1 MPTQVVTI
9 EFQADYSQLEKAAD
23 VLQKTGKVDA
33 QVAAE
38 FKKTNVEIAKQGREF
53 EKTAAAANKE
63 TKSFKQLSDLMAQFP
78 KSGLNRFLLQV
89 GQELTKAGINA
100 DDFKKKLDPKDVTP
114 KVASLR
120 SELRQ
125 LREQMAQVALTSG
138 VLSEEYQKLKARAGQ
153 LDDTIKDV
161 SNDIAN
167 AGSDTRGIDNVVG
180 SIAAMAGGF
189 SAVQGAAALFGDES
203 EELQKTLLKV
213 NAAMAFSTGIQQVLN
228 ATTKQGS
235 LTRLADTVATQ
246 GQIAVQKIYTFVTGR
261 ATAATVAFKVALAA
275 TGIGLVIAA
284 IVVFANVLKSSTS
297 ELDKATDAVER
308 HKASLESLNTLLDQQ
323 QSVQIAQAQLL
334 GASESELI
342 RIRARGVVQQIE
354 NLRETTRSLVEQ
366 RAELDPTSEA
376 WHALNNAISA
386 NNETRRQLDTDLTV
400 LSLQLSKQEADERK
414 KAAEDATQKA
424 KEAAEKA
431 RVAAA
436 KERAAGFADFKAG
449 VELELLAAEEGSR
462 QQLELKKKLANAQ
475 LQIDLEAEGLTQNQ
489 RKLLIQKFFKE
500 RKDLEKQFNAD
511 LIAQATENEKNL
523 LAATLTNLNLS
534 EEVKLET
541 KIDFLRLSASAEIA
555 AAEGN
560 ASKIKLINAEL
571 NAAIAAAKV
580 ESIRKSAADE
590 AALLEATG
598 GTGRRALEA
607 VATNERFK
615 SEVRINAIRQLASI
629 QTDAI
634 DREIRAN
641 REANQV
647 KGADNKALEI
657 EYEQLLDRKAQA
669 TEEAEKRITSIQ
681 EAENKRRQDNNI
693 AFIQATVAGLKELGN
708 IAAEIAASNQQAA
721 EESINRQRREL
732 DDLVQAGA
740 ITEREAERR
749 NKKIEA
755 EERAAKNRAAQ
766 AQKRLAVFN
775 AFLAIPQAF
784 IAGLTAPFPIGGPI
798 YGGILAGLAAIQ
810 AGIVASRPVPRFAT
824 GKKGSYSGPGIVGD
838 AGAELIERAD
848 GSMHVAMKP
857 ELVYLGPKD
866 KVFTAQETKQRM
878 PFVNKEAIRG
888 REPER
893 MNYDKLAAAINKGQK
908 VSGGTVVNIDKE
920 FISESVANG
929 LMRSR
934 YFDRYYRS
942 K

>member
-1 MPTQVVTI
+1 MATQVVTI
-9 EFQADYSQLEKAAD
+9 EFQADYSQLEKGVD
-23 VLQKTGKVDA
+23 ILQRTGKVDA
-33 QVAAE
+33 ELANQ
-38 FKKTNVEIAKQGREF
+38 FKKTNTEINKQGKEF
-53 EKTAAAANKE
+53 EKTAAAAGKE

-78 KSGLNRFLLQV
+78 KSGLNRFLLQL
-89 GQELTKAGINA
+89 GQELTKAGVKA
-100 DDFKKKLDPKDVTP
+100 EDFKKKLDPKDTVS
-114 KVASLR
+114 KVDSLR
-120 SELRQ
+120 LQ
-125 LREQMAQVALTSG
+125 LRRLREEMQQVALTSG
-138 VLSEEYQKLKARAGQ
+138 VTSEAYKKLKIQAGQ

-161 SNDIAN
+161 GQDIAN
-167 AGSDTRGIDNVVG
+167 AGSDTRGLDNVIG
-180 SIAAMAGGF
+180 SVTALAGGF

-203 EELQKTLLKV
+203 EDLQKALLKV
-213 NAAMAFSTGIQQVLN
+213 NAAMAIATGLQQVQN

-235 LTRLADTVATQ
+235 LTRLADVAATNA
-246 GQIAVQKIYTFVTGR
+246 QIAVQKIYTFVTGR

-275 TGIGLVIAA
+275 TGIGLVIVAFIA
-284 IVVFANVLKSSTS
+284 FSNILKTTASD
-297 ELDKATDAVER
+297 LDRATDAIDR
-308 HKASLESLNTLLDQQ
+308 QKASLESLNTLLDQQ
-323 QSVQIAQAQLL
+323 QSIRIATLQKE
-334 GASESELI
+334 GAMESEI
-342 RIRARGVVQQIE
+342 QRARGQGIVKQIE
-354 NLRETTRSLVEQ
+354 NLREATI
-366 RAELDPTSEA
+366 ELIRMRDELNPTSEA
-376 WHALNNAISA
+376 WYVLNKAIGENAVI
-386 NNETRRQLDTDLTV
+386 RRQLDTDLIV
-400 LSLQLSKQEADERK
+400 ASIQLDKQIADERK
-414 KAAEDATQKA
+414 KAAEDAAAKA

-431 RVAAA
+431 RAEAD
-436 KERAAGFADFKAG
+436 KQRAAGFADFKAG
-449 VELELLAAEEGSR
+449 VELELLAAEEGSMK
-462 QQLELKKKLANAQ
+462 QLELRKKLANAE
-475 LQIDLEAEGLTQNQ
+475 LQIALETEGLTQNQ
-489 RKLLIQKFFKE
+489 RKLLIQHFFKE
-500 RKDLEKQFNAD
+500 RKDLEKKFSAD
-511 LIAQATENEKNL
+511 IIAQATENEKNL

-541 KIDFLRLSASAEIA
+541 RIDFLRLSASAEIA

-560 ASKIKLINAEL
+560 AAKIKLINAEL

-598 GTGRRALEA
+598 GVGRRALEA
-607 VATNERFK
+607 VAGNERFK
-615 SEVRINAIRQLASI
+615 SDIRINAIRQLAQI

-634 DREIRAN
+634 DREIAAN
-641 REANQV
+641 REANAV

-657 EYEQLLDRKAQA
+657 EYEQLLDKKAQA
-669 TEEAEKRITSIQ
+669 TEDAEKRITSIT
-681 EAENKRRQDNNI
+681 ESENKKRQESNI
-693 AFIQATVAGLKELGN
+693 AFIQATVAGLQELGS
-708 IAAEIAASNQQAA
+708 IAGAIAQTNRDAA
-721 EESINRQRREL
+721 EESIERQRREL

-798 YGGILAGLAAIQ
+798 YGGVLAGLAAIQ
-810 AGIVASRPVPRFAT
+810 AGIVASRPVPKFAT

-838 AGAELIERAD
+838 AGAELIERED

-857 ELVYLGPKD
+857 ELVYLGPRD

-878 PFVNKEAIRG
+878 PFVNKEAIQG
-888 REPER
+888 RAPEGL
-893 MNYDKLAAAINKGQK
+893 NYDKLAAAINKGQK
-908 VSGGTVVNIDKE
+908 VSPGAVVNIDKE